1 MNSPIQRGKKTV
13 KKSGLSIYEITIFG
27 MLGGVMY
34 ASKVIMEVLPNIH
47 LLGMF
52 TMTFA
57 LVYRVKGL
65 VPLYVYILLNGMF
78 SGFALWWIPYLYIW
92 TILWGITMLL
102 PKNMPDKICRI
113 VYPIICSLHGL
124 AFGTLYAPMQAIL
137 FHLSFKQ
144 MLVWIAV
151 GFPYDCVHAVGNLVA
166 GALVFPLAKL
176 LRKIDKNLNK

>member
-1 MNSPIQRGKKTV
+1 MNSPTQRDKKSTR
-13 KKSGLSIYEITIFG
+13 KSGLSIYEITIFG

-34 ASKVIMEVLPNIH
+34 ASKVIMEFLPNIH

-65 VPLYVYILLNGMF
+65 IPLYVYILLNGMF

-102 PKNMPDKICRI
+102 PRNMPEKACII
-113 VYPIICSLHGL
+113 IYPVVCGLHGL
-124 AFGTLYAPMQAIL
+124 AFGTLYAPMQAVL
-137 FHLSFKQ
+137 FHMNLKQ
-144 MLVWIAV
+144 IIAWIAV
-151 GFPYDCVHAVGNLVA
+151 GFPYDCIHAVGNFAA
-166 GALVFPLAKL
+166 GMLVFPLAKL
-176 LRKIDKNLNK
+176 LRKIDKSVK